1 MVSNR
6 TTVTLPGPDLLRAK
20 TSTPVPDLSPANR
33 SKALQGWHS
42 FSDQEPNSTH
52 PTTLSQEARNTER
65 HASFWGSASRLRDNK
80 IQFVSAG
87 KLSMEQSDGEPE
99 DIEEDANPTAISE
112 AENFQRDTPETA
124 DQTSLVNLT
133 EVLPEVPSAPQ
144 SDPNVESEDQGHTS
158 MTEQVRRMEITAD
171 PLDSGLATSVED
183 VAHSSSR
190 PRSTTK
196 SSTTSDDEV
205 IVFGGRGADRKRDG
219 QRAETPVAARS
230 SENVTP
236 APTRPA
242 FATPKPNFG
251 RRRGRRG
258 PRQPTERELEEEA
271 LIQDYI
277 ENMKDEESEEEDDDA
292 VTRNEHHRF
301 FGGAGEENVKVQTL
315 SRGKEKLPDNIDD
328 ELGWSSGDLED
339 FDDLST
345 TDDEVVEVSQ
355 VVSHRVRQSG
365 PQYLVTAAG
374 TDLGEARWVLHEKL
388 TSTTATIQIQI
399 FEEAQM
405 NKMDLED
412 GESGESSTE
421 SDEEALN
428 DLLDAIESADD
439 ENDRLMKRTA
449 KMSDAQIARAL
460 TLQEELGMDSKDV
473 LLFDGQED
481 DDDND
486 AFANGDGFIP
496 FSSKRH
502 VSNRTR
508 SKQTR
513 RKKDTFPS
521 AEAFA
526 DALDQDPYGG
536 FDVMDFDRPS
546 LKPKRKGRKSA
557 GLPFELE
564 DEDLAS
570 QLQQSWE
577 NDRSK
582 KAVRKREREEMRQA
596 GLLGSKASNGRID
609 LFTKY
614 QDSGMDADQIKTEI
628 RSFLLQQVEAL
639 ALAPMAADMRASVHR
654 LAKALSLK
662 SHSQGKADGR
672 FPILTKTH
680 HTPFYT
686 FETIYEVDALM
697 SKRKFFPKNTGFYK
711 SLKQPRSGPKARR
724 SGGGG
729 VLAGTSYMDG
739 EVVGASAPEIGA
751 ENRGRA
757 MLEKMGWSS
766 GMGIGKVGNKGS
778 IEVIK
783 HVVKNTKAGL
793 G

>member
-1 MVSNR
+1 MN
-6 TTVTLPGPDLLRAK
+6 P
-20 TSTPVPDLSPANR
+20 
-33 SKALQGWHS
+33 
-42 FSDQEPNSTH
+42 F
-52 PTTLSQEARNTER
+52 TLSQEARNTER
-65 HASFWGSASRLRDNK
+65 HGSFWGNSSRLRDNK

-87 KLSMEQSDGEPE
+87 KLGMDPNE
-99 DIEEDANPTAISE
+99 SE
-112 AENFQRDTPETA
+112 AEDLEEEEIPTATSEVENFQQRDTPLIVDGSLFNL
-124 DQTSLVNLT
+124 DQSIPGDAPVPQNNVNF
-133 EVLPEVPSAPQ
+133 Q
-144 SDPNVESEDQGHTS
+144 SDDRGQNANDA
-158 MTEQVRRMEITAD
+158 MTEQVRRMEIVAE
-171 PLDSGLATSVED
+171 PVESGPATS
-183 VAHSSSR
+183 SSSR

-196 SSTTSDDEV
+196 SSVTSDDEV
-205 IVFGGRGADRKRDG
+205 IVFGGRGLGSKPDAQKAAQPVDLSRLIPDVHTKPIPAINEKRSPFPDDKHG
-219 QRAETPVAARS
+219 HSPISSPFGPSPAGARS
-230 SENVTP
+230 SENTTTMR
-236 APTRPA
+236 AA
-242 FATPKPNFG
+242 FATPSPNFG

-277 ENMKDEESEEEDDDA
+277 DNMKEEESEDDEEATDQ
-292 VTRNEHHRF
+292 NEHYRL
-301 FGGAGEENVKVQTL
+301 FGGSGEENVKVRT
-315 SRGKEKLPDNIDD
+315 SNRAKKKLPDNIDD

-355 VVSHRVRQSG
+355 VVSHRVRPSG
-365 PQYLVTAAG
+365 PQYLVNAVG
-374 TDLGEARWVLHEKL
+374 TELSEARWVLHEKL
-388 TSTTATIQIQI
+388 TSITAKTQIQN
-399 FEEAQM
+399 FEEARM

-412 GESGESSTE
+412 DESDESSTE

-439 ENDRLMKRTA
+439 ENNRLMKRTA
-449 KMSDAQIARAL
+449 RMTDAQIAKTLA
-460 TLQEELGMDSKDV
+460 LQEELGMDSKDL

-481 DDDND
+481 DGDHDV
-486 AFANGDGFIP
+486 FANGDDFIP
-496 FSSKRH
+496 FSSKKH
-502 VSNRTR
+502 TSNRTR
-508 SKQTR
+508 SKQAR

-536 FDVMDFDRPS
+536 FDVMDFGRPS
-546 LKPKRKGRKSA
+546 LRPKKKGRKSA

-564 DEDLAS
+564 DEDLAF

-577 NDRSK
+577 NDRGK
-582 KAVRKREREEMRQA
+582 KAARKREREEMRQA
-596 GLLGSKASNGRID
+596 GLLGSKAANGRID

-614 QDSGMDADQIKTEI
+614 QDSGMDADQIKMEV
-628 RSFLLQQVEAL
+628 RSFLVQEVEAL
-639 ALAPMAADMRASVHR
+639 ALVPMTADMRASVHR

-672 FPILTKTH
+672 FPILTKTP

-686 FETIYEVDALM
+686 FDTIWEIDALM
-697 SKRKFFPKNTGFYK
+697 SKRKFFPKNVGSYK
-711 SLKQPRSGPKARR
+711 SVKQPRSGPKGRR

-729 VLAGTSYMDG
+729 VLAGASYMDG

-778 IEVIK
+778 TEVIK